1 MAITHED
8 INEIRKVFDREYVR
22 INDCNEKQVQ
32 FNDKLAKDDKRI
44 EVMSIDIKQMRT
56 ETKSGL
62 KFNNWLTTAVLGC
75 IITGIVAFLYFNFK

>member
-44 EVMSIDIKQMRT
+44 EVMSIDIKQMRS

-62 KFNNWLTTAVLGC
+62 KFNNWLTSAVLGS
-75 IITGIVAFLYFNFK
+75 IIAAVIAFYFLCT

>member
-32 FNDKLAKDDKRI
+32 FNDKFAKDDKRI
-44 EVMSIDIKQMRT
+44 EVMSIDIKQMRS

-62 KFNNWLTTAVLGC
+62 KFNNWLTSAVLGS
-75 IITGIVAFLYFNFK
+75 IIAAVVAFYFLCT